1 MQIRNIH
8 FSSSETGNVLIPC
21 VGVGGGGGCDGG
33 GAYLDV
39 IGCQVSLHVTV
50 LLFGWRR
57 GWLVRRWEVG
67 PVKRVK
73 R

>member
-1 MQIRNIH
+1 MK
-8 FSSSETGNVLIPC
+8 ETDTAKVVIPC
-21 VGVGGGGGCDGG
+21 VGSATEEENKQGKEVGG

-39 IGCQVSLHVTV
+39 IRCQVSLHVTV

-57 GWLVRRWEVG
+57 GWFVRRWEVS